1 MPSGLKPLVFLTWPA
16 SLGKVPLWELCCF
29 SLLKIEQP
37 GVPGLGL
44 PALRMVE
51 LYVAVH
57 LIPELG
63 LDTRQLRP

>member
-1 MPSGLKPLVFLTWPA
+1 M
-16 SLGKVPLWELCCF
+16 WELCCV
-29 SLLKIEQP
+29 SLLKVEEP

-44 PALRMVE
+44 PALRVIE

>member
-29 SLLKIEQP
+29 SLLKIEQS

-51 LYVAVH
+51 LYAAIH